1 MQHRFDDRDSAVS
14 PLRATLRHEANS
26 MPGQTAAPVEG
37 LHAGSSGLLRTTLG
51 AAAAAGAI
59 LLLFWLPAEHGIDP
73 TRVGRLLGLTEMG
86 EIKQQLYAEA
96 EAEDAALSAAI
107 PTGQPEATS
116 PDLAMRLDAIE
127 AQLASLVS
135 TLQGPSSDATPQPG
149 QIIDDTAWDS
159 DATPPPTI
167 TPTAR
172 PEPPSI
178 AWTDE
183 ASYTLA
189 PDEGIELKLSMNEGA
204 TAEFEWTAN
213 GSVLN
218 FDTHGEGAGETVSC
232 QRRLKFPQKC
242 RSKIPQFPGAVI
254 SRAVDR
260 SSRLSGDALGVLAAE
275 AAQWQR
281 ERGYVRA

>member
-14 PLRATLRHEANS
+14 PLRATLRYEANS

-218 FDTHGEGAGETVSC
+218 FDTHGEGAGETVSYEKGRATPS
-232 QRRLKFPQKC
+232 QAGRLTAAFDGSHGWFWRNRTEEPVTVTL
-242 RSKIPQFPGAVI
+242 RV
-254 SRAVDR
+254 R
-260 SSRLSGDALGVLAAE
+260 GDYAE
-275 AAQWQR
+275 LQ
-281 ERGYVRA
+281 VP